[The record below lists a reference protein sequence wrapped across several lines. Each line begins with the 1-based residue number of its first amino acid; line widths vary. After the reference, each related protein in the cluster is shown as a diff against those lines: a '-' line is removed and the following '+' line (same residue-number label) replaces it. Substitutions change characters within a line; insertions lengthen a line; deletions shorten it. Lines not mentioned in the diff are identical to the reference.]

1 MSATLV
7 TGGLGYVGR
16 HVVALLRERGTPAVS
31 YNRDFWDEDAPGVE
45 FVQGELFDVP
55 RLVRTIERHGV
66 DRIIH
71 TAAMSH
77 PELSVD
83 LPITTFAANV
93 DGTLKLLEAA
103 RLTSARRVVAFSS
116 ECAYGNRPE
125 PVVTEDCRLEPT
137 TPYGVTK
144 AACEMLAHVYNARY
158 GFDITSLR
166 VSEVYGPGNRMP
178 QYLCELIDA
187 ALSGQTYELPAGA
200 DHRFQFVH
208 VQDVAR
214 AAVLASEAG
223 RLPQEAYNITG
234 GSQIALREAVEAVE
248 RLVPGGD
255 FRIGPGH
262 IETLDRQG
270 EWDISA
276 AARDFGYRPEWELER
291 GILDYCRRR
300 QEVPA

>member
-16 HVVALLRERGTPAVS
+16 HIVAHLRERGTPVVS
-31 YNRDFWDEDAPGVE
+31 YNRDFWNEPEPGVA
-45 FVQGELFDVP
+45 FVQGELFDIP
-55 RLVRTIERHGV
+55 RLALTLERHKV

-83 LPITTFAANV
+83 LPVTTFAANV
-93 DGTLKLLEAA
+93 DGTLKVLEAA
-103 RLTSARRVVAFSS
+103 RLASARRVVAFSS

-125 PVVTEDCRLEPT
+125 PLVTEDCRLEPT

-144 AACEMLAHVYNARY
+144 AASEMLAHVYNLRY
-158 GFDITSLR
+158 GFDVTSLR

-187 ALSGQTYELPAGA
+187 ALAGEPYELPAGA

-214 AAVLASEAG
+214 AAVLASEAAH
-223 RLPQEAYNITG
+223 LPQEAYNVTG

-262 IETLDRQG
+262 IESLDRQG

-276 AARDFGYRPEWELER
+276 AERDFGYRPEWELER
-291 GILDYCRRR
+291 GILDYVGARG
-300 QEVPA
+300 VPA